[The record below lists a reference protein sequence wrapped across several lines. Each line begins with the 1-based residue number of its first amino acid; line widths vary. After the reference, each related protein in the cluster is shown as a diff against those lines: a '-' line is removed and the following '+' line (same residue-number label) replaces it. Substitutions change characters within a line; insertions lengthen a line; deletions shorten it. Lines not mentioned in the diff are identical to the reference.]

1 MNSIKKGIKELLC
14 IQKESKFSRNLTNFC
29 NFKLSECI
37 TKTLE
42 IFVILL
48 SFL

>member
-1 MNSIKKGIKELLC
+1 MNTILKGIKELPC
-14 IQKESKFSRNLTNFC
+14 IQKESKFSRNLTNFS
-29 NFKLSECI
+29 NFKLSEYI

-48 SFL
+48 SFP